1 MEAVVALGPAVHT
14 ISLFHALFSDLH
26 ADELCVVPCVGG
38 ESGIDENVEK
48 MMSHLERRR
57 EVPSTFGEL
66 VRSDRD
72 RGEAVNS
79 IKRIEDSS

>member
-1 MEAVVALGPAVHT
+1 
-14 ISLFHALFSDLH
+14 
-26 ADELCVVPCVGG
+26 
-38 ESGIDENVEK
+38 
-48 MMSHLERRR
+48 MSHLERRR

-79 IKRIEDSS
+79 IKELKIPHDDFFLIIKSRIPLAISHSDISSSVEGEY